1 MKSLIKKLIAYD
13 KIYDF
18 LKTSVFYQLRKQL
31 NGQIANTIY
40 GKPSKDFFIIWVTG
54 TNGKTTTVNL
64 IHKILNDCVS
74 KTMMVSTA
82 NIKIWNKEIKNTKKM
97 TSLDIYDLQSNL
109 AIAKDAGCKIAVLE
123 VSSHGLEQYRF
134 EWVKFDCGI
143 LTNITHDHLDYHKT
157 MDNYAKAK
165 KQLFKYI
172 MLNGKN
178 HKYAVLPTD
187 DGYGRK
193 WFEEFA
199 FDKKISYSIHSSSF
213 LKAENVKEYKD
224 KTTFDINY
232 LGKIYHITT
241 HMVGLFNIYNILA
254 ALGIALEIGV
264 NIEKAITAIEEF
276 MGVEW
281 RMQRINHQG
290 ITAYIDFAHTPDALE
305 KALAYLKTIKGNW
318 ELITIFGAP
327 WVRDKTKRPIMWQI
341 AANYSDIIIVTDD
354 DPDTENRIKIVD
366 QIQKWIKNKTLGK
379 DLFIIPERTLAIK
392 FATNIAKPN
401 DILMFAGKGH
411 ESVQYTNTGKRPWSD
426 FEEVKK
432 NLKEKNNQV

>member
-13 KIYDF
+13 KIYHF
-18 LKTSVFYQLRKQL
+18 IKTSIFYQLRKQL
-31 NGQIANTIY
+31 NGQLANFTY
-40 GKPSKDFFIIWVTG
+40 GHPSKDFFVIGVTG

-82 NIKIWNKEIKNTKKM
+82 NIKIGNKEIKNTKKM

-134 EWVKFDCGI
+134 EGVKFDCGV

-172 MLNGKN
+172 LHNGKN

-187 DGYGRK
+187 DSYGRK
-193 WFEEFA
+193 RFDEFA
-199 FDKKISYSIHSSSF
+199 FDKKMSYSIHSSSF
-213 LKAENVKEYKD
+213 LKAENIHEYKD
-224 KTTFDINY
+224 KTTFNINY

-241 HMVGLFNIYNILA
+241 HMVGLFNVYNILA
-254 ALGIALEIGV
+254 ALGVALEIGV
-264 NIEKAITAIEEF
+264 NIEKAIAAIQEF
-276 MGVEW
+276 TGVEG
-281 RMQRINHQG
+281 RMQRIDHKG
-290 ITAYIDFAHTPDALE
+290 ITAYIDFAHTPDWLE
-305 KALAYLKTIKGNW
+305 KALSYLKTIKGEW
-318 ELITIFGAP
+318 RLITTFGAP
-327 WVRDKTKRPIMWQI
+327 WVRDKEKRPIMGQI
-341 AANYSDIIIVTDD
+341 AADYSDIVIITDD
-354 DPDTENRIKIVD
+354 DADTENRLQIID
-366 QIQKWIKNKTLGK
+366 QIQKWISNKILGK
-379 DLFIIPERTLAIK
+379 DLFIIPERTLAIE
-392 FATNIAKPN
+392 FSTNIAQTN

-411 ESVQYTNTGKRPWSD
+411 ESVHFTNTGKRPWSD

-432 NLKEKNNQV
+432 RLK